1 MYFKDASTSDL
12 QRNSPQYRSLE
23 RHLRGISR
31 TPSQFCK
38 LQVTDKHYKSLSM
51 QMYRIFVFYGIFNIF
66 STFFS
71 FIFCTDSSGCCLS
84 GGQET
89 DTETDIFI
97 CYPLFTVLSRKWW
110 MIIMIAPLC
119 HAMIS
124 ADLRCRCLR
133 DHFIFNFNFISI
145 CCCSPH
151 PAVNDWVRLLLAFPI
166 CICAQ
171 LTTDN

>member
-66 STFFS
+66 SSEVMVAACHEAKKQIQKQTFLFVIRCS
-71 FIFCTDSSGCCLS
+71 QCALANDEWSLWSPRCAIPWSLLIFAVAARAITSSLTS
-84 GGQET
+84 T
-89 DTETDIFI
+89 
-97 CYPLFTVLSRKWW
+97 SS
-110 MIIMIAPLC
+110 LC
-119 HAMIS
+119 AS
-124 ADLRCRCLR
+124 AHL
-133 DHFIFNFNFISI
+133 I
-145 CCCSPH
+145 
-151 PAVNDWVRLLLAFPI
+151 LL
-166 CICAQ
+166 
-171 LTTDN
+171 